1 MKNVFNNEEDNSNNE
16 INEFTASIINYK
28 LKANLS
34 TLFTILENKLYKQK
48 LEYFTYIKNF
58 TKTEQIN
65 NINISSEKINDKL
78 KMYLV
83 YHNIQKNCNNLYR
96 LYNFFRFK
104 KKCKV
109 FSEWKNKIAMEK
121 STTKIELELKEK
133 YNKLYKPQISNIN
146 SSIKKSEKGI
156 EDLKSQEKKI
166 TQNIK
171 SKEKQRD
178 EVKKK
183 CTDLEQKIEE
193 VKALNEKLEKE
204 KMEKDNLTNSNNTF
218 SSLSRKEANEEII
231 KELENKI
238 IELDTEKNERDAY
251 FQNFYDEMVNMMAMF
266 EQKTQKIIKMQ
277 NSEHPQKKLEIN
289 TGNDIYDSN
298 LRSKSKNKIN
308 NIGMGSNSTKGKKV
322 NENNNREM
330 FINYTD
336 NFRNKI

>member
-178 EVKKK
+178 
-183 CTDLEQKIEE
+183 
-193 VKALNEKLEKE
+193 
-204 KMEKDNLTNSNNTF
+204 
-218 SSLSRKEANEEII
+218 
-231 KELENKI
+231 
-238 IELDTEKNERDAY
+238 
-251 FQNFYDEMVNMMAMF
+251 
-266 EQKTQKIIKMQ
+266 
-277 NSEHPQKKLEIN
+277 
-289 TGNDIYDSN
+289 
-298 LRSKSKNKIN
+298 
-308 NIGMGSNSTKGKKV
+308 
-322 NENNNREM
+322 
-330 FINYTD
+330 
-336 NFRNKI
+336 